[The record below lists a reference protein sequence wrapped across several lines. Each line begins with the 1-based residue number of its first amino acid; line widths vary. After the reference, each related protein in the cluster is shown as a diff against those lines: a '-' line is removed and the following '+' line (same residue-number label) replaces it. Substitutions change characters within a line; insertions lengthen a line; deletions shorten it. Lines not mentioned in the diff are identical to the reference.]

1 MLACVCD
8 SHMGL
13 AAHLM
18 VIPEPSWEY
27 SVFGEADIL
36 VLLHLLVHAV
46 HAQVLQVHPCCQA
59 LQPDP
64 NQTMQTTSTMTRIKL
79 IFTLHEIDTWQ
90 QMFSV
95 IRTTAYLASVKN
107 RPVSCA
113 SAEIAIEGLLNLC
126 C

>member
-1 MLACVCD
+1 
-8 SHMGL
+8 MGL
-13 AAHLM
+13 AAHLI

-27 SVFGEADIL
+27 GVHGQADIL

-46 HAQVLQVHPCCQA
+46 HAQVLQIHPCCQA

-64 NQTMQTTSTMTRIKL
+64 NQTTQTTSTLTCTDSKIR
-79 IFTLHEIDTWQ
+79 FTPHETDTWQ

-95 IRTTAYLASVKN
+95 TRTTAYLASVKN

-113 SAEIAIEGLLNLC
+113 SAEIAIKGLLHLC